1 MEFTGISYGNHIT
14 VEQMQKG
21 KAEIDDYQCLLRIP
35 GNMRSDS
42 LDRKTK
48 AAEAKVSAFR
58 AHVGDLRFSHWAV
71 IHTWAPNGSKP
82 AYILPMCC
90 PPIFK
95 KPEML
100 PVLYQIV
107 KQHLAGDEFIY
118 DIEIF

>member
-1 MEFTGISYGNHIT
+1 MDRTGISYGNHIT

-21 KAEIDDYQCLLRIP
+21 MIAIDDYRGLLQIP
-35 GNMRSDS
+35 ADMCNDKI
-42 LDRKTK
+42 DRLAK
-48 AAEAKVSAFR
+48 EAKAKVEAFR

-71 IHTWAPNGSKP
+71 IHTWAPNGHKP

-100 PVLYQIV
+100 PVLYEIV
-107 KQHLAGDEFIY
+107 SKHLAGDEY
-118 DIEIF
+118 LHDIEVF